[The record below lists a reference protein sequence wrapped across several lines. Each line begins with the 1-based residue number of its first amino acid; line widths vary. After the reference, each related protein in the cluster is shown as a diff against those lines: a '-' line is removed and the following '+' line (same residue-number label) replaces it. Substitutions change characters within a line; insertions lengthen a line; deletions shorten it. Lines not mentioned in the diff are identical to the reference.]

1 MINLTDKEFQLFR
14 DYIKKRY
21 GINLSD
27 EKKSLL
33 YSRLRTIIEEMG
45 LDSFEQYYN
54 RLQKDKDG
62 DLTKKFVDKITT
74 NHTFFMREKQHFD
87 YFTSHVLPHIEK
99 KHASSKDV
107 RIWCAA
113 CSSGE
118 EAYTLQILMK
128 EYFENKPGWN
138 TQLLATDISNKVLSK
153 AYAGIYSK
161 SSLADVPGT
170 WQTKYFS
177 KLDSERM
184 VVKDFVK
191 KDIVFTRLNFIEDE
205 FNFKKDFQVI
215 FCRNVMIYFDTE
227 TRTKLINRFFSITES
242 EGFLF
247 IGQSES
253 LGYSDSN
260 YKYMMPAVYS
270 KG

>member
-1 MINLTDKEFQLFR
+1 MTGLTNKEFELFR

-27 EKKSLL
+27 EKKSLV
-33 YSRLRTIIEEMG
+33 YSRLRGLIEEMG
-45 LDSFEQYYN
+45 LDTFEQYYN
-54 RLQKDKDG
+54 CLQKDKDG
-62 DLTKKFVDKITT
+62 EISKKFVDKITT

-99 KHASSKDV
+99 KHASSKDI

-138 TQLLATDISNKVLSK
+138 TQLLATDISNKVLNK
-153 AYAGIYSK
+153 AYTGVYSN
-161 SSLADVPGT
+161 SSLAEIPSN
-170 WQTKYFS
+170 WKSKYFT
-177 KLDSERM
+177 KFDSENM

-191 KDIVFTRLNFIEDE
+191 NDINFTRFSFFEDE
-205 FNFKKDFQVI
+205 FKFKKEFQVI

-227 TRTKLINRFFSITES
+227 TRTKLVNKFYSITES

-260 YKYMMPAVYS
+260 YKYMIPAVYS

>member
-1 MINLTDKEFQLFR
+1 MKDLTNKEFELFR

-27 EKKSLL
+27 EKKSLV
-33 YSRLRTIIEEMG
+33 YSRLRGLIEEMG
-45 LDSFEQYYN
+45 LTTFEQYYN
-54 RLQKDKDG
+54 CLQKDKDG
-62 DLTKKFVDKITT
+62 EMSKKFVDKITT

-87 YFTSHVLPHIEK
+87 YFTSHVLPYIEK
-99 KHASSKDV
+99 KHNGSKDV
-107 RIWCAA
+107 RIWCAG

-138 TQLLATDISNKVLSK
+138 TQLLATDISNKMLNK
-153 AYAGIYSK
+153 AYAGIYAK
-161 SSLADVPGT
+161 SSVADLPST

-177 KLDSERM
+177 KHSADTM
-184 VVKDFVK
+184 MVKDFIKNDVN
-191 KDIVFTRLNFIEDE
+191 FTRVNFIEDE
-205 FNFKKDFQVI
+205 FKFKKEFQVI
-215 FCRNVMIYFDTE
+215 FCRNVMIYFDSN
-227 TRTKLINRFFSITES
+227 TRTKLVNKFYSVTENG
-242 EGFLF
+242 GFLF

-253 LGYSDSN
+253 LGYSDSK
-260 YKYMMPAVYS
+260 YKYMIPAVYN